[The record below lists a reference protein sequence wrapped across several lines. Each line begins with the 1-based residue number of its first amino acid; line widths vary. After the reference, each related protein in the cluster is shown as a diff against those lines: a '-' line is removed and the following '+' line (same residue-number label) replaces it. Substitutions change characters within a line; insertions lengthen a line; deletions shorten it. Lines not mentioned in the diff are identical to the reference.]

1 MNLHDE
7 DSGSPLWVGML
18 PLWPLGGRLGSAH
31 RCYYGCSRRVPWTGT
46 WSVYCGFSSGVLGGA
61 TITAG
66 DRALWAG
73 TEGLLGSLLAGS
85 CKGYYSCWEWGTP
98 GSMGLGVLQ
107 PKVDWEEK
115 WSLPKSHTTLTLILL
130 EFALRIFPRE
140 FVSQAQAADSST
152 GLEPTGATVGLGG
165 WDCAVPL
172 C

>member
-1 MNLHDE
+1 M
-7 DSGSPLWVGML
+7 
-18 PLWPLGGRLGSAH
+18 
-31 RCYYGCSRRVPWTGT
+31 
-46 WSVYCGFSSGVLGGA
+46 GA
-61 TITAG
+61 
-66 DRALWAG
+66 
-73 TEGLLGSLLAGS
+73 
-85 CKGYYSCWEWGTP
+85 
-98 GSMGLGVLQ
+98 LQ

-165 WDCAVPL
+165 WDCSVPL